1 MHTSL
6 PPAALAEYVAR
17 QTEAF
22 FPDGATDR
30 PRLRL
35 GLDGALERLAHCFGH
50 IHQKY
55 YRRDGEP
62 TYDHLHTDQHA
73 ALLYLLSHVLHAELG
88 ETALAAKA
96 YALNKALHGL
106 DVFYEVELPAVFLF
120 QHPVGT
126 VLGRA
131 RYADHLVVYQ
141 GVTVGSNL
149 DGDRPQLG
157 DGVVLFGG
165 SRVLG
170 RARLGANTWIAPA
183 AVVMDVEL
191 PDDSVVFGMPP
202 ATQRRPT
209 RRDVVR
215 DVFGGPA
222 GEEEP

>member
-6 PPAALAEYVAR
+6 PPAELAEYVAR

-30 PRLRL
+30 RRLRL
-35 GLDGALERLAHCFGH
+35 GLDAALERLAHCFGR
-50 IHQKY
+50 IDRKY
-55 YRRDGEP
+55 YRRGGEP
-62 TYDHLHTDQHA
+62 AYDHLNTDQHA
-73 ALLYLLSHVLHAELG
+73 ALLYFLSHSLHADFG

-106 DVFYEVELPAVFLF
+106 DVFYEVELPAVFFF

-141 GVTVGSNL
+141 GVTVGSDL
-149 DGDRPQLG
+149 DGNYPQLG
-157 DGVVLFGG
+157 EGVVLFGG

-170 RARLGANTWIAPA
+170 RARLGANTWVAPA

-191 PDDSVVFGMPP
+191 PGDSVVFGMPP

-215 DVFGGPA
+215 DLFGAPPA
-222 GEEEP
+222 G